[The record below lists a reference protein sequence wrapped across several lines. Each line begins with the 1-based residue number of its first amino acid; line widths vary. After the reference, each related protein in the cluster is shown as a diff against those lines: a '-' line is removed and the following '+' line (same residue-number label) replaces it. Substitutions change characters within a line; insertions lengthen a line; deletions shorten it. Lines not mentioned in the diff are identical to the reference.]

1 MFECGHL
8 GHKRFSCPQKNVDNE
23 QLVSVEST
31 ENGSFKDNDNTDTV
45 EIIKTRQKV
54 TKKRR
59 FSEGVTEQH
68 NEVSESDV
76 DDAEYSEKAGCNS
89 AVIGHSSRPNEVEDV
104 VYSENVTQTDA
115 QAIEE
120 GSEDELDGMSQYTD
134 DSMKDDDQ
142 WSEQAEISK
151 VMKEDSQTV
160 VQINVF
166 IDEMKGKKV
175 EVSDFFPDLDK
186 FIASVMW
193 TRRHVVMKHYHS
205 RSVLD

>member
-1 MFECGHL
+1 
-8 GHKRFSCPQKNVDNE
+8 
-23 QLVSVEST
+23 
-31 ENGSFKDNDNTDTV
+31 
-45 EIIKTRQKV
+45 
-54 TKKRR
+54 
-59 FSEGVTEQH
+59 
-68 NEVSESDV
+68 
-76 DDAEYSEKAGCNS
+76 
-89 AVIGHSSRPNEVEDV
+89 
-104 VYSENVTQTDA
+104 
-115 QAIEE
+115 
-120 GSEDELDGMSQYTD
+120 MSQYTD